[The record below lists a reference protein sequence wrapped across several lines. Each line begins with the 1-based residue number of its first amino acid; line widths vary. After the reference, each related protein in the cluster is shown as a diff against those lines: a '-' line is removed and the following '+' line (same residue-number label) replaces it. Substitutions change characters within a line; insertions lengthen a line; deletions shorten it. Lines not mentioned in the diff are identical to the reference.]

1 MDLNLG
7 LYVKPEE
14 LQVEDPK
21 VISEVQAGGDAFQ
34 HSNSQSERGKSN
46 KLPRSRRNRD
56 WKGLVSREAEPHSI
70 QSSEVDNSH
79 LKGNA
84 PPKLNRD
91 PRSLSPKPL
100 VQRKRGRAD
109 EQQRTKV

>member
-70 QSSEVDNSH
+70 QSSEVDNPH